1 LPTSNAENGD
11 HRPDGSEFVTTVAA
25 WQLKIE
31 RETWMMSEYDTRVPE
46 SWSARAN
53 SRYHSLLKLS
63 NAIAADPSTGDMLRN
78 VRQVLSELLAID
90 AVLLV
95 RLEEDNRTARLLAL
109 DQKAAMPKVDPGA
122 SIKLIGSAT
131 GQALA
136 KMEPVFIPDLN
147 QAMLVIPDLAG
158 QASFG
163 LYRCA
168 YVFPIAT
175 PRVRL
180 GALVFASAENA
191 RFSKEDVELMA
202 SAATQVAVALES
214 EMAAGEAARYRQQ
227 VQEERDRLELLLDIN
242 NQIVTKKDLNELF
255 QSASATI
262 RKYFGNDC
270 AGFWLRDGE
279 SHQFECAVLDF
290 PSRINPQEENPV
302 LKPGG
307 SDLERMGDRIPRI
320 WTEEHIAAMSAPL
333 LRALKAES
341 IKSLIS
347 APLVTAQ
354 GVVGM
359 IALGSRQPHYF
370 NQADLELLLQV
381 ENQMSLALENA
392 IAYGRLDA
400 FKNRL
405 QAENLYLESEICS
418 ELSLEDIV
426 GDSPTFRKVLDKV
439 AVVAPTRS
447 TVLLHGETGTGKELI
462 ARAIHNASP
471 RQERTFVKLNCAA
484 IPSALIES
492 ELFGHEKGAFTGAF
506 AQRRGR
512 FEVADHG
519 TLFLDEVGDIALELQ
534 PKLLRAIQEQEF
546 ERVGSNRTIR
556 VDVRFVAA
564 THQDL
569 KAMIRENRFREDLFY
584 RLNVFPIEIPPLRER
599 REDIPLLVHYFVSR
613 LSREMQKTIRRI
625 PRDAMDALTNAPWPG
640 NVRELENF
648 IERAVI
654 LTNGE
659 DLQVSI
665 KELEEPALAGMQAG
679 ATRAATTLRESERR
693 VILDALKASSWKVA
707 GPGGAAERL
716 GLKRS
721 TLRNK
726 MHRLNISRS
735 MARGYRVW
743 SE

>member
-1 LPTSNAENGD
+1 
-11 HRPDGSEFVTTVAA
+11 
-25 WQLKIE
+25 
-31 RETWMMSEYDTRVPE
+31 
-46 SWSARAN
+46 
-53 SRYHSLLKLS
+53 
-63 NAIAADPSTGDMLRN
+63 
-78 VRQVLSELLAID
+78 
-90 AVLLV
+90 
-95 RLEEDNRTARLLAL
+95 
-109 DQKAAMPKVDPGA
+109 
-122 SIKLIGSAT
+122 
-131 GQALA
+131 
-136 KMEPVFIPDLN
+136 
-147 QAMLVIPDLAG
+147 
-158 QASFG
+158 
-163 LYRCA
+163 
-168 YVFPIAT
+168 
-175 PRVRL
+175 
-180 GALVFASAENA
+180 
-191 RFSKEDVELMA
+191 
-202 SAATQVAVALES
+202 
-214 EMAAGEAARYRQQ
+214 
-227 VQEERDRLELLLDIN
+227 
-242 NQIVTKKDLNELF
+242 
-255 QSASATI
+255 
-262 RKYFGNDC
+262 
-270 AGFWLRDGE
+270 
-279 SHQFECAVLDF
+279 
-290 PSRINPQEENPV
+290 
-302 LKPGG
+302 
-307 SDLERMGDRIPRI
+307 MGDRNPTIL
-320 WTEEHIAAMSAPL
+320 TESDIEGMSEDAS
-333 LRALKAES
+333 RTLKAES
-341 IKSLIS
+341 IKSMIS

-359 IALGSRQPHYF
+359 IALGSRQPNYF
-370 NQADLELLLQV
+370 NQADLDLLLQV

-405 QAENLYLESEICS
+405 QAEKLYLESEIRT

-426 GDSPTFRKVLDKV
+426 GDSAAFRKVLDQV

-447 TVLLHGETGTGKELI
+447 TVMLHGETGTGKELI

-484 IPSALIES
+484 IPSALVES

-506 AQRRGR
+506 AQKRGR

-534 PKLLRAIQEQEF
+534 PKLLRALQEQEF

-556 VDVRFVAA
+556 VDVRLIAA

-569 KAMIRENRFREDLFY
+569 RAMIGENRFREDLFY
-584 RLNVFPIEIPPLRER
+584 RLNVFPIEIPPLRKR

-659 DLQVSI
+659 DLQVPI
-665 KELEEPALAGMQAG
+665 KELEEPALVGMQAG
-679 ATRAATTLRESERR
+679 AIHAAPTLRESERR
-693 VILDALKASSWKVA
+693 VILEALKASSWKVA

-726 MHRLNISRS
+726 MRRLNLSKSSPPRRPRS
-735 MARGYRVW
+735 
-743 SE
+743 E

>member
-1 LPTSNAENGD
+1 MNPESLNAE
-11 HRPDGSEFVTTVAA
+11 
-25 WQLKIE
+25 
-31 RETWMMSEYDTRVPE
+31 
-46 SWSARAN
+46 AN
-53 SRYHSLLKLS
+53 SRYRTLLKLS
-63 NAIAADPSTGDMLRN
+63 SAIAAHTNTSDMLRS
-78 VRQVLSELLAID
+78 VRELLSDFLALD
-90 AVLLV
+90 GALLV
-95 RLEEDNRTARLLAL
+95 RLEDDGKTARLIAS
-109 DQKAAMPKVDPGA
+109 DQRTAAPVVELGA
-122 SIKLIGSAT
+122 NIELTGSAT
-131 GQALA
+131 GKALA
-136 KMEPVFIPDLN
+136 EMEPVFIPDLN
-147 QAMLVIPDLAG
+147 QAMLVNPHLAG

-163 LYRCA
+163 LHRCA
-168 YVFPIAT
+168 YVFPLAA
-175 PRVRL
+175 PRMRL
-180 GALVFASAENA
+180 GALVFASAEDA
-191 RFSKEDVELMA
+191 RFSSQDLELMA
-202 SAATQVAVALES
+202 SATSQVAVALES

-227 VQEERDRLELLLDIN
+227 MEKERDRLGLLLDIN

-255 QSASATI
+255 QSASETI
-262 RKYFGNDC
+262 RKYFRNDC

-279 SHQFECAVLDF
+279 SHQFECVVLDF
-290 PSRINPQEENPV
+290 PTRKGPHEDNPV
-302 LKPGG
+302 LKPAGG
-307 SDLERMGDRIPRI
+307 FLERMGDRNPTILAESDI
-320 WTEEHIAAMSAPL
+320 EGMSEDAS
-333 LRALKAES
+333 RALKAES
-341 IKSLIS
+341 IKSMIS
-347 APLVTAQ
+347 APLVTVR

-370 NQADLELLLQV
+370 NQADLDLLLQV

-405 QAENLYLESEICS
+405 QAEKLYLESEIRT

-426 GDSPTFRKVLDKV
+426 GDSAAFRKVLDQV

-447 TVLLHGETGTGKELI
+447 TVMLHGETGTGKELI

-484 IPSALIES
+484 IPSALVES
-492 ELFGHEKGAFTGAF
+492 EMFGHEKGAFTGAF
-506 AQRRGR
+506 AQKRGR

-556 VDVRFVAA
+556 VDVRLIAA

-569 KAMIRENRFREDLFY
+569 REMIRENRFREDLFY

-613 LSREMQKTIRRI
+613 LSREMQKTIRHI

-659 DLQVSI
+659 DLQVPI
-665 KELEEPALAGMQAG
+665 KELEQPALVGM
-679 ATRAATTLRESERR
+679 RAEAIHASPTLRESERR
-693 VILDALKASSWKVA
+693 AILEALKASSGKVA

-726 MHRLNISRS
+726 MRRLNISKSLPPRDRFRS
-735 MARGYRVW
+735 K
-743 SE
+743 

>member
-1 LPTSNAENGD
+1 MT
-11 HRPDGSEFVTTVAA
+11 
-25 WQLKIE
+25 
-31 RETWMMSEYDTRVPE
+31 SEYDTKAPE
-46 SWSARAN
+46 SGSAPAN
-53 SRYHSLLKLS
+53 SRYRSLLKLS
-63 NAIAADPSTGDMLRN
+63 TAIAADPSTGGMLRS
-78 VRQVLSELLAID
+78 VRQILSELLAID

-95 RLEEDNRTARLLAL
+95 RLEEDDRTARLLAL
-109 DQKAAMPKVDPGA
+109 DQKTATPKVDLGA
-122 SIKLIGSAT
+122 SFELIVSAT
-131 GQALA
+131 GKALA
-136 KMEPVFIPDLN
+136 EMEPVFIRDLS
-147 QAMLVIPDLAG
+147 QAMLAIPQLAS
-158 QASFG
+158 QAGIG
-163 LYRCA
+163 LHRCA

-180 GALVFASAENA
+180 GALVFASAKNA
-191 RFSKEDVELMA
+191 RFSSEDVELMA
-202 SAATQVAVALES
+202 SAATLVAVALES

-255 QSASATI
+255 QSASQTI

-270 AGFWLRDGE
+270 AGFWLRGGE

-290 PSRINPQEENPV
+290 PSQKGPRENYPTYE
-302 LKPGG
+302 PAGA
-307 SDLERMGDRIPRI
+307 DFERMTHRLPRFLVEQDI
-320 WTEEHIAAMSAPL
+320 ETLSSPVTS
-333 LRALKAES
+333 ALKAES
-341 IKSLIS
+341 IKSMIS

-359 IALGSRQPHYF
+359 IALGSREPHYF
-370 NQADLELLLQV
+370 NQADLDLLLQV
-381 ENQMSLALENA
+381 DNQMSLALENA

-405 QAENLYLESEICS
+405 QAENLYLESEIRS

-613 LSREMQKTIRRI
+613 FSREMQKTIRRI

-640 NVRELENF
+640 NVRELENC

-659 DLQVSI
+659 DLQVPI
-665 KELEEPALAGMQAG
+665 KELEEPTLVGMRAG
-679 ATRAATTLRESERR
+679 ATRAAPTLRESERR
-693 VILDALKASSWKVA
+693 VILEALKASSGKVA
-707 GPGGAAERL
+707 GPEGAAERL

-726 MHRLNISRS
+726 MRRLNISK
-735 MARGYRVW
+735 ADQ
-743 SE
+743 

>member
-1 LPTSNAENGD
+1 
-11 HRPDGSEFVTTVAA
+11 
-25 WQLKIE
+25 
-31 RETWMMSEYDTRVPE
+31 MSEYDTRASE
-46 SWSARAN
+46 SWSALAN

-63 NAIAADPSTGDMLRN
+63 TAIAADPGTGDMLKS
-78 VRQVLSELLAID
+78 VREILSELLAID

-95 RLEEDNRTARLLAL
+95 RLEEDDRTARLLAL
-109 DQKAAMPKVDPGA
+109 DQKATTPKVDVGA
-122 SIKLIGSAT
+122 SIKLTGSAT
-131 GQALA
+131 GKALA
-136 KMEPVFIPDLN
+136 EMKPVCIPDLN
-147 QAMLVIPDLAG
+147 QAMLVIPHLAG

-163 LYRCA
+163 VHRCA

-175 PRVRL
+175 PRARL

-191 RFSKEDVELMA
+191 RFSSEDVELMA

-270 AGFWLRDGE
+270 AGFWLRDRE

-290 PSRINPQEENPV
+290 PTRKGPHDDNPV
-302 LKPGG
+302 LKPAG
-307 SDLERMGDRIPRI
+307 DFLERMGDRNPTIL
-320 WTEEHIAAMSAPL
+320 TESDIEGMSEDAS
-333 LRALKAES
+333 RTLKAES
-341 IKSLIS
+341 IKSMIS

-359 IALGSRQPHYF
+359 IALGSRQPNYF
-370 NQADLELLLQV
+370 NQADLDLLLQV

-405 QAENLYLESEICS
+405 QAEKLYLESEIRT

-426 GDSPTFRKVLDKV
+426 GDSAAFRKVLDQV

-447 TVLLHGETGTGKELI
+447 TVMLHGETGTGKELI

-484 IPSALIES
+484 IPSALVES

-506 AQRRGR
+506 AQKRGR

-534 PKLLRAIQEQEF
+534 PKLLRALQEQEF

-556 VDVRFVAA
+556 VDVRLIAA

-569 KAMIRENRFREDLFY
+569 REMIRENRFREDLFY
-584 RLNVFPIEIPPLRER
+584 RLNVFPIEIPPLRKR

-659 DLQVSI
+659 DLQVPI
-665 KELEEPALAGMQAG
+665 KELEEPALVGMQAG
-679 ATRAATTLRESERR
+679 AIHAAPTLRESERR
-693 VILDALKASSWKVA
+693 VILEALKASSWKVA

-726 MHRLNISRS
+726 MRRLNLSKSSPPRRPRS
-735 MARGYRVW
+735 
-743 SE
+743 E

>member
-1 LPTSNAENGD
+1 MTSAD
-11 HRPDGSEFVTTVAA
+11 
-25 WQLKIE
+25 
-31 RETWMMSEYDTRVPE
+31 YTRAPE
-46 SWSARAN
+46 SWRTLAN
-53 SRYHSLLKLS
+53 IRYQSLRKLS
-63 NAIAADPSTGDMLRN
+63 AAIAADPSTGGMLRS
-78 VRQVLSELLAID
+78 VRQILSALLSID
-90 AVLLV
+90 AVLLM
-95 RLEEDNRTARLLAL
+95 RLDKDERTARFVAL
-109 DQKAAMPKVDPGA
+109 DQEAATPAVDLGA
-122 SIKLIGSAT
+122 SFELTVSAT
-131 GQALA
+131 GKALA
-136 KMEPVFIPDLN
+136 EMEPVFVPDLS
-147 QAMLVIPDLAG
+147 QAMLAIPQLAG
-158 QASFG
+158 QAG
-163 LYRCA
+163 LGQHRCA

-180 GALVFASAENA
+180 GALVFASAKNA
-191 RFSKEDVELMA
+191 RFSSEDAELMA

-214 EMAAGEAARYRQQ
+214 EMVAGEAARYRQQ
-227 VQEERDRLELLLDIN
+227 VQEERDRLQLLLDIN
-242 NQIVTKKDLNELF
+242 NQIVTKKDLYELF
-255 QSASATI
+255 QSASQTI
-262 RKYFGNDC
+262 RKYFVNDC
-270 AGFWLRDGE
+270 AGFWLRGGDA
-279 SHQFECAVLDF
+279 HQFECAVLDF
-290 PSRINPQEENPV
+290 PSHKGPPENYPTYE
-302 LKPGG
+302 PT
-307 SDLERMGDRIPRI
+307 SADFERMTHRLPRI
-320 WTEEHIAAMSAPL
+320 LVEQDIGTLSSPVAS
-333 LRALKAES
+333 ALKAES
-341 IKSLIS
+341 IKSMIS

-359 IALGSRQPHYF
+359 IALGSRQPQYF
-370 NQADLELLLQV
+370 NQADLDLLLQV
-381 ENQMSLALENA
+381 ENQISLALENA

-418 ELSLEDIV
+418 EMSLEDIV

-471 RQERTFVKLNCAA
+471 RQGRTFVKLNCAA
-484 IPSALIES
+484 IPSALVES

-546 ERVGSNRTIR
+546 ERVGSNRTIQ

-569 KAMIRENRFREDLFY
+569 KAMIRDNRFREDLFY

-625 PRDAMDALTNAPWPG
+625 PRNAMDALTNAPWPG

-659 DLQVSI
+659 DLQVPI
-665 KELEEPALAGMQAG
+665 KELDQPALVGRHAGG
-679 ATRAATTLRESERR
+679 TNAAPTLRESERS
-693 VILDALKASSWKVA
+693 VIFDALKASDWKVA

-726 MHRLNISRS
+726 MRRLSINK
-735 MARGYRVW
+735 AD
-743 SE
+743 